1 MIAMAAAVGISRF
14 VYTPI
19 LPVMVAALD
28 LSRTQAGLI
37 ASANFLGYLAGALLA
52 GAARLPGSRQHWLVA
67 ALLVSAITTAAMGAV
82 DTMAGFLLLRGIGG
96 AASAFVLVLATTLVL
111 EQLAVAR
118 RLRLS
123 ALHFAGVGIGI
134 AISAVVVS
142 ACQGSG
148 ADWRQLWFVVGAIGL
163 AAAVVVAVLI
173 PASDHW
179 QAAPVH
185 ATRRARRPGIAWLA
199 GAYGLFGFGYVIT
212 ATFLVAI
219 VRASPRMHG
228 VETLVW
234 LIVGLTAAASVA
246 LWTWLGN
253 VLGIR
258 RAYSLACLLEAG
270 GVLASVLLPSTTGA
284 LLAATLLGGTFMGL
298 TALGLAQARIL
309 AADNPRPVLALMTA
323 AFGVG
328 QVIGPSVA
336 GYLSDQ
342 GGSFLAPSLLAAA
355 ALGVAAILVQGA
367 RPPAAL

>member
-1 MIAMAAAVGISRF
+1 MTAMAAAVGISRF

-111 EQLAVAR
+111 EQLALAR
-118 RLRLS
+118 RLPLS
-123 ALHFAGVGIGI
+123 ALHFAGVGVGI

-142 ACQGSG
+142 ACQSGG
-148 ADWRQLWFVVGAIGL
+148 ADWRQLWFVMGAIGL
-163 AAAVVVAVLI
+163 AAAMVVAVLI
-173 PASDHW
+173 PAADHW

-185 ATRRARRPGIAWLA
+185 VTRRARRPGIAWLA

-234 LIVGLTAAASVA
+234 LVVGLTAAASVA

-309 AADNPRPVLALMTA
+309 ATDNPRPVLALMTA
-323 AFGVG
+323 GFGVG